1 MEYED
6 FDEPRASDRDLTSS
20 MAKIAV
26 AEDQALSKAYP
37 EKSGC
42 SIAVT
47 LADGTTLQAARD
59 YPKGDPADPLTDAE
73 IEDKFR
79 QYFFFAESSSEADAI
94 INRLWTLDH
103 QTSLDWLIAPLK
115 RRVEAIAKAQQ

>member
-1 MEYED
+1 
-6 FDEPRASDRDLTSS
+6 

-37 EKSGC
+37 GKSGC
-42 SIAVT
+42 SIEVT
-47 LADGTTLQAARD
+47 LADGTKLQASRD
-59 YPKGDPADPLTDAE
+59 HPKGDPADPLTDAE

-79 QYFFFAESSSEADAI
+79 QYFFFAESSLEADAI

-103 QTSLDWLIAPLK
+103 QTGLEWLVAPLK
-115 RRVEAIAKAQQ
+115 RRVEAVAKAARSTA